1 MNMNMQNPYKDL
13 IKIIDFVL
21 QEMEINPSANK
32 YKIDSDLVPITSMLD
47 GYRDLVQYVANFK
60 KKKLVGHV
68 DIVDIPSKTIDGEP
82 ITRYEIYVIDP
93 NKEALIKERQRL
105 IDFDKEEPAK
115 QLPNCQLMKEGH
127 WLQPMLFLRCLTITK
142 YTFFQKTAISQ
153 YGVITLAQI
162 GFMQWPCHLM
172 EITLRQERAIIS
184 ISFPGI
190 ATNQCGSTYACP
202 KQEKTKRL
210 RLEEWQFLKMVNILS
225 EDVQI
230 P

>member
-1 MNMNMQNPYKDL
+1 MKMNMQNPYKDL

-115 QLPNCQLMKEGH
+115 QDKTPSSNKLSFEENSGKIILGDEDCEIPLM
-127 WLQPMLFLRCLTITK
+127 
-142 YTFFQKTAISQ
+142 
-153 YGVITLAQI
+153 
-162 GFMQWPCHLM
+162 
-172 EITLRQERAIIS
+172 
-184 ISFPGI
+184 
-190 ATNQCGSTYACP
+190 TNQYFLSKEAFTRPFGTRIPEIEILDLKEWRRDTSRSVYDAMRAVND
-202 KQEKTKRL
+202 KTGRNL
-210 RLEEWQFLKMVNILS
+210 GTEIFNWQNNHIWIK
-225 EDVQI
+225 EDFVS